1 MRTVILVV
9 VLMLLLLLLLVWVP
23 ASHGVQPPPVAFMC
37 VPGRQAVGAAV
48 GDEVGLPVGLWLGAA
63 VGDAVSSHAVPP
75 GLWFENLPD
84 WHELHDVLPTT
95 TTPITSDSHNDKPG

>member
-9 VLMLLLLLLLVWVP
+9 VLRLLLMLVWVP
-23 ASHGVQPPPVAFMC
+23 ASHGVQPPSCALMC
-37 VPGRQAVGAAV
+37 VPGRHGVGAAV
-48 GDEVGLPVGLWLGAA
+48 GEEVGLLVGLWVGAA

-84 WHELHDVLPTT
+84 WHEVHDVLPATT
-95 TTPITSDSHNDKPG
+95 TSIIRSSAAAV

>member
-9 VLMLLLLLLLVWVP
+9 VLMLLLLLVWVP
-23 ASHGVQPPPVAFMC
+23 ALHGVQPPPCASMC
-37 VPGRQAVGAAV
+37 VPGRHGVGAAV
-48 GDEVGLPVGLWLGAA
+48 GEEVGLLVGLWVGAA

-84 WHELHDVLPTT
+84 WHGVHDVLPATT
-95 TTPITSDSHNDKPG
+95 TSIIHISAAAV

>member
-1 MRTVILVV
+1 MREGRYLLAVAR
-9 VLMLLLLLLLVWVP
+9 MLLLAEAGRP
-23 ASHGVQPPPVAFMC
+23 ASHGVQPPPIALMC

-75 GLWFENLPD
+75 GL
-84 WHELHDVLPTT
+84 
-95 TTPITSDSHNDKPG
+95 